1 MSKITVTTIAGLTSG
16 GDANKVK
23 IESGDTLEVVS
34 NATVGGTLG
43 VTGAITGTTQT
54 LNRSGD
60 GDLIAFQ
67 KDGTTVGSIGSLV
80 SGRDL
85 HVNSS
90 GGILTLESN
99 FNSTERQV
107 VLGDTYFG
115 LVSNDDNAVDLGRS
129 SARYKDLYLGGGL
142 YVGGTGAANKLDDY
156 EEGTWV
162 PVVKDTSGGSAY
174 TYASH
179 YEFRLP
185 GLTSSTNALPYTKI
199 GNRVFITFSI
209 WWNTTANTRYN
220 ISLPFAYDGSAYGL
234 CGSATPYNISTDSG
248 LGILG
253 TISNVANFDTYAVT
267 SSGGHGTVPYSSS
280 SEVYYFIN
288 YVVA

>member
-23 IESGDTLEVVS
+23 IESGDTLQVES

-115 LVSNDDNAVDLGRS
+115 IVSNDDNAVDLGRS

-156 EEGTWV
+156 EEGTWT
-162 PVVKDTSGGSAY
+162 PTLGGNT
-174 TYASH
+174 TYHAQV
-179 YEFRLP
+179 
-185 GLTSSTNALPYTKI
+185 GKYTKI
-199 GNRVFITFSI
+199 GNVVHVGAVIQANVLGTGSTTTVSGLPFTSSNAGSGYQGGDIGFYYFLANNVMSLDVQMGNNTTTCGFSGRSSAGNTITSTIAVFGNGARIDFSI
-209 WWNTTANTRYN
+209 TY
-220 ISLPFAYDGSAYGL
+220 Y
-234 CGSATPYNISTDSG
+234 
-248 LGILG
+248 
-253 TISNVANFDTYAVT
+253 VA
-267 SSGGHGTVPYSSS
+267 
-280 SEVYYFIN
+280 
-288 YVVA
+288 

>member
-16 GDANKVK
+16 GDANTVK
-23 IESGDTLEVVS
+23 IESGDTLQVES

-115 LVSNDDNAVDLGRS
+115 IVSNDDNAVDLGRS

-156 EEGTWV
+156 EEGTWT
-162 PVVKDTSGGSAY
+162 PTLGGNT
-174 TYASH
+174 TYHAQV
-179 YEFRLP
+179 
-185 GLTSSTNALPYTKI
+185 GKYTKI
-199 GNRVFITFSI
+199 GNVVHVGAVIQANVLGTGSTTTVSGLPFTSSNAGSGYQGGDIGFYYFLANNVMSLDVQMGNNTTTCGFSGRSSAGNTITSTIAVFGNGARIDFSI
-209 WWNTTANTRYN
+209 TY
-220 ISLPFAYDGSAYGL
+220 Y
-234 CGSATPYNISTDSG
+234 
-248 LGILG
+248 
-253 TISNVANFDTYAVT
+253 VA
-267 SSGGHGTVPYSSS
+267 
-280 SEVYYFIN
+280 
-288 YVVA
+288 

>member
-23 IESGDTLEVVS
+23 IESGDTLQVES

-115 LVSNDDNAVDLGRS
+115 IVSNDDNAVDLGRS

-156 EEGTWV
+156 EEGTWT
-162 PVVKDTSGGSAY
+162 PTLGGNT
-174 TYASH
+174 TYHAQV
-179 YEFRLP
+179 
-185 GLTSSTNALPYTKI
+185 GKYTKI
-199 GNRVFITFSI
+199 GNVVHVGAVIQANVLGTGSTTTVSGLPFTSSNAGAGYQGGDIGFYYFLANNVMSLDVQMGNNTTTCGFSGRSSAGNTITSTIAVFGNGARIDFSI
-209 WWNTTANTRYN
+209 TY
-220 ISLPFAYDGSAYGL
+220 Y
-234 CGSATPYNISTDSG
+234 
-248 LGILG
+248 
-253 TISNVANFDTYAVT
+253 VA
-267 SSGGHGTVPYSSS
+267 
-280 SEVYYFIN
+280 
-288 YVVA
+288 